1 MTDRAT
7 EHLVLYSE
15 KMYDILKDID
25 VILKNSE
32 VRSGVCMCG
41 ESMIGHKATND
52 HTPIDMG
59 EYYSTTVLHKINHLE
74 NELDRLEGL

>member
-15 KMYDILKDID
+15 KMYDILKDING
-25 VILKNSE
+25 ILKNSE

-41 ESMIGHKATND
+41 ESMSGHKATED
-52 HTPIDMG
+52 HTPLDMG
-59 EYYSTTVLHKINHLE
+59 EYYSGVVLYNIYHLE